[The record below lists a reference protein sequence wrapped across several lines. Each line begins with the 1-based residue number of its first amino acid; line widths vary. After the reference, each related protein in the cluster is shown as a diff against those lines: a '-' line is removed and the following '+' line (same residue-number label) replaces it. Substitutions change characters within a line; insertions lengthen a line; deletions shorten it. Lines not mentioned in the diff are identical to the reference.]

1 VYFNACGIKQFGVLG
16 YIKHI
21 APSGLPAVMVPII
34 WVLEVVSL
42 LLRALTLAVR
52 LFGNMFAGHMALG
65 VFSLL
70 ATGFFT
76 AAIQGAG
83 VALGGIS
90 VAWVLFLVAMYCL
103 EMLVP
108 FVWVI
113 VCTVLDV
120 LPGWSI
126 LVIAAAKMAFD
137 NARQALRYNKEGMKA
152 LVGVDE
158 KTAQLQLAFSVLMF
172 VSFITAAL
180 W

>member
-1 VYFNACGIKQFGVLG
+1 MCVGGKVSIVL
-16 YIKHI
+16 
-21 APSGLPAVMVPII
+21 
-34 WVLEVVSL
+34 
-42 LLRALTLAVR
+42 
-52 LFGNMFAGHMALG
+52 
-65 VFSLL
+65 
-70 ATGFFT
+70 
-76 AAIQGAG
+76 
-83 VALGGIS
+83 
-90 VAWVLFLVAMYCL
+90 YCL

-126 LVIAAAKMAFD
+126 LVIAAAKRAFD
-137 NARQALRYNKEGMKA
+137 NAGQALRYNKEGMKA

-172 VSFITAAL
+172 VSFITDAL